1 MTAVERAADE
11 VRKGQEKILAGALE
25 AGAPPEAIEEIVA
38 FFKAAG
44 GLSGVL
50 MELTKLENGIG
61 DRLAQVVYYAYRLSL
76 NLDMLDH
83 FAKTVQLYMMLE
95 EQQVTP
101 AELEACLTEGIRTP
115 RNMH

>member
-25 AGAPPEAIEEIVA
+25 AGASPKEIEEILA
-38 FFKAAG
+38 FFKATA
-44 GLSGVL
+44 GLSSSL
-50 MELTKLENGIG
+50 KELAKLETGIG

-76 NLDMLDH
+76 NLERLDH
-83 FAKTVQLYMMLE
+83 FARTVQLYIMLE

-115 RNMH
+115 RKMH